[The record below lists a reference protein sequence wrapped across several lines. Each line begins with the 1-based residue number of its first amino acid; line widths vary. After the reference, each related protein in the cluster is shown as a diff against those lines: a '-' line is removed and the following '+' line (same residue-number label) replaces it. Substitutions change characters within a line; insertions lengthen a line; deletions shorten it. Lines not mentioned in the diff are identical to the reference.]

1 MEESRRRRSCRRSRL
16 FRRFGASRETEKN
29 ASRRDSRERR
39 IARVAEIQ
47 VSAGVTAR
55 DGGSQRVAFRVSQS
69 FFWQSREVVVCVFSH
84 ARDFWFGQKYK
95 SPHPPRSRARSAR
108 NSPRSVNVRRFIRGF
123 RRPARFR
130 ACAANRWLARVHARR
145 PRARA
150 TLPARRARRA
160 ERTTGT
166 EVSGKE
172 ERAGCARREARA
184 SRALD
189 V

>member
-1 MEESRRRRSCRRSRL
+1 MSALAAFSL
-16 FRRFGASRETEKN
+16 RRFGASRETEKN
-29 ASRRDSRERR
+29 ASRRDSRGSLDSRTPDRTRR
-39 IARVAEIQ
+39 RNPSFRGSDGAGRRESAR
-47 VSAGVTAR
+47 
-55 DGGSQRVAFRVSQS
+55 RVSRFAT

-84 ARDFWFGQKYK
+84 ARDFSFGQKYK
-95 SPHPPRSRARSAR
+95 STHPPRSRARSAR

-130 ACAANRWLARVHARR
+130 ACAANRWRTRVHARR